1 MSARKKLKAPI
12 CFWTRI
18 WAVLNRSSADN
29 WFPCSRSLD
38 RRAFA
43 ATLTEHASSL
53 DSIDFSRSREP
64 DSTLCRR
71 QQACSYTLP
80 QRPPRH
86 IYNPT
91 IARPLP
97 PPALFF
103 EASKQNSPRPR
114 SPSCPPNREALRG
127 GPRFL
132 KLPSND
138 PQRPHS
144 LYFAAELSEYT
155 SQVLCCRAPFLD
167 GMEKWYLMFVW
178 NLASTPLDPRS
189 FSKHSRIHY
198 APPWPTFDLSRRFAY
213 LRKLCTLHPTT
224 TRPRTRCNRMPH
236 SRNKRKPEEPWVVRR
251 PTSGFRKSVDI
262 VGWTNVF
269 GMNRQENILWVQSW
283 C

>member
-1 MSARKKLKAPI
+1 MAWLTGDRSSKANDRISGCTVLFSRRKKSKKCIKLIPKTI
-12 CFWTRI
+12 G
-18 WAVLNRSSADN
+18 NRKRDCAWGCAWGVN
-29 WFPCSRSLD
+29 TTWESLD

-43 ATLTEHASSL
+43 ATSTGHASSL

-138 PQRPHS
+138 PLRPHFLFRSWIVRVYFTSS
-144 LYFAAELSEYT
+144 LLSSTFSWRNGKVISYVCLKLGFDPT
-155 SQVLCCRAPFLD
+155 RSPIFL
-167 GMEKWYLMFVW
+167 
-178 NLASTPLDPRS
+178 
-189 FSKHSRIHY
+189 
-198 APPWPTFDLSRRFAY
+198 
-213 LRKLCTLHPTT
+213 
-224 TRPRTRCNRMPH
+224 
-236 SRNKRKPEEPWVVRR
+236 
-251 PTSGFRKSVDI
+251 
-262 VGWTNVF
+262 
-269 GMNRQENILWVQSW
+269 
-283 C
+283 